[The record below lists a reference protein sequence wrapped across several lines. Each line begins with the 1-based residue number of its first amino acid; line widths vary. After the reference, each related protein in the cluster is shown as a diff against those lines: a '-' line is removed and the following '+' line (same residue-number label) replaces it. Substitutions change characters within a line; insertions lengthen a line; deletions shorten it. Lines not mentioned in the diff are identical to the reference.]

1 MFFLTFYSLL
11 LAEGYYLTYEQ

>member
-1 MFFLTFYSLL
+1 L